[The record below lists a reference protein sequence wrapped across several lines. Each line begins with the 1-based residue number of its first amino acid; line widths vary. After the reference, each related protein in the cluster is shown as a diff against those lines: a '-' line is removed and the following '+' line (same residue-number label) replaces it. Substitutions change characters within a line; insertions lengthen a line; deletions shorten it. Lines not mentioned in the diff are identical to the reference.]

1 MYINIDVYQCFFLI
15 KNNSECGLLKHEL
28 YFLTGLWQSL
38 RCHNKTT
45 SDFSFIGSSS
55 LIATAGHSSESR
67 NVCLW
72 DMLLPPRSACV
83 HCKYRYLKY
92 ETCSYRSCMMCLHHV
107 FYLFTAFICH
117 EHGCPAIVY
126 APHHQLLIS
135 GGRKGEVCIF
145 DIRQRQLRHTF
156 QAHDVPIRCLAMDPE
171 EEYFVTGSSEGDIK
185 VLFPYNKASQLL
197 T

>member
-1 MYINIDVYQCFFLI
+1 
-15 KNNSECGLLKHEL
+15 
-28 YFLTGLWQSL
+28 
-38 RCHNKTT
+38 
-45 SDFSFIGSSS
+45 
-55 LIATAGHSSESR
+55 
-67 NVCLW
+67 
-72 DMLLPPRSACV
+72 ML
-83 HCKYRYLKY
+83 
-92 ETCSYRSCMMCLHHV
+92 CLHHV

>member
-1 MYINIDVYQCFFLI
+1 M
-15 KNNSECGLLKHEL
+15 
-28 YFLTGLWQSL
+28 LW
-38 RCHNKTT
+38 
-45 SDFSFIGSSS
+45 
-55 LIATAGHSSESR
+55 
-67 NVCLW
+67 
-72 DMLLPPRSACV
+72 
-83 HCKYRYLKY
+83 
-92 ETCSYRSCMMCLHHV
+92 LHDIV

-185 VLFPYNKASQLL
+185 VQIPQTWLEIFTPLPPEKNCCLL
-197 T
+197 LIFEDSVDEK

>member
-1 MYINIDVYQCFFLI
+1 MIIFFLKIFFCQAYFKFYQCRSVSFV
-15 KNNSECGLLKHEL
+15 
-28 YFLTGLWQSL
+28 
-38 RCHNKTT
+38 
-45 SDFSFIGSSS
+45 SDFYQKGRQFIK
-55 LIATAGHSSESR
+55 LVQYK
-67 NVCLW
+67 NCCMLW
-72 DMLLPPRSACV
+72 
-83 HCKYRYLKY
+83 
-92 ETCSYRSCMMCLHHV
+92 LHDIV

-185 VLFPYNKASQLL
+185 VQIPQ

>member
-1 MYINIDVYQCFFLI
+1 M
-15 KNNSECGLLKHEL
+15 
-28 YFLTGLWQSL
+28 LW
-38 RCHNKTT
+38 
-45 SDFSFIGSSS
+45 
-55 LIATAGHSSESR
+55 
-67 NVCLW
+67 
-72 DMLLPPRSACV
+72 
-83 HCKYRYLKY
+83 
-92 ETCSYRSCMMCLHHV
+92 LHV
-107 FYLFTAFICH
+107 LYLFTAFICH

-185 VLFPYNKASQLL
+185 VQTPRTWL
-197 T
+197 